1 MRLPR
6 IRFTVRRIM
15 IVVAIA
21 AVALG
26 ANDLRRR
33 WYRFRAL
40 RSIHEWNGRA
50 CSTMA
55 ERHAST
61 AANNE
66 REAERLRAAL
76 KSGHY
81 GVRSETELVA
91 QIASNTEAQ
100 AAIERAAERKNRARA
115 LFHDALRLKYE
126 RASRYPWISV
136 GPDPPQPE

>member
-6 IRFTVRRIM
+6 IRFTVRWIM
-15 IVVAIA
+15 IVVVYA

-33 WYRFRAL
+33 WDRFHAL
-40 RSIHEWNGRA
+40 RSMHEWKGRA
-50 CSTMA
+50 SSTLA

-61 AANNE
+61 TTDNE
-66 REAERLRAAL
+66 REAKRLRTAL

-81 GVRSETELVA
+81 CVRSETELVA
-91 QIASNTEAQ
+91 YIASNTEVA
-100 AAIERAAERKNRARA
+100 AAIERAAERKNRTRAR
-115 LFHDALRLKYE
+115 FHDALRLKYE

-136 GPDPPQPE
+136 APDPPVPE